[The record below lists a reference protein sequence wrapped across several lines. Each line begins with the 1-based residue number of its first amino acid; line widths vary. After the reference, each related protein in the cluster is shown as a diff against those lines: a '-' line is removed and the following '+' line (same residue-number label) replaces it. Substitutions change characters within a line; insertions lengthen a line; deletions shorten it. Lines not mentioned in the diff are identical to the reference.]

1 MIPDGIRSAVRERLF
16 NAFYNTWPRPEG
28 ELADGYTIIAPIPA
42 DLPVFLFLTL
52 EVLKHQDL
60 KEVGEILV
68 VPDEPSAEFETLCR
82 SLIAETRGLPP
93 VRFKPLRSQ
102 DKLMLRLSGTPN
114 FRHFMQLVNGVS
126 ASRTRYATLHDA
138 DLFLPAGDFLHQNF
152 AACRD
157 GGLSVFGIERR
168 STQSRD
174 GRDIAATWEVTFDV
188 EWARSFPPKAHKG
201 QRAEYGGRV
210 QEFDTMIYPQYLS
223 APEVVGLAENMPP
236 YYHFRHV
243 ISSWRDLKNGHP
255 TPLNGGLKLFL
266 IRTLVD
272 VFDHSGWDYDPL
284 PEHKAFVDG
293 TVDYSRMMSDEEA
306 DEMVRFFFA
315 EFNGL
320 IDAHIFD
327 EAQNRELRRR
337 VSELRAVLCE
347 L

>member
-1 MIPDGIRSAVRERLF
+1 MSSMSVPASRGVVEPQRPRPGWARAHRDRDPGPDGYPL
-16 NAFYNTWPRPEG
+16 
-28 ELADGYTIIAPIPA
+28 EL
-42 DLPVFLFLTL
+42 
-52 EVLKHQDL
+52 
-60 KEVGEILV
+60 
-68 VPDEPSAEFETLCR
+68 
-82 SLIAETRGLPP
+82 
-93 VRFKPLRSQ
+93 
-102 DKLMLRLSGTPN
+102 
-114 FRHFMQLVNGVS
+114 
-126 ASRTRYATLHDA
+126 
-138 DLFLPAGDFLHQNF
+138 
-152 AACRD
+152 
-157 GGLSVFGIERR
+157 
-168 STQSRD
+168 
-174 GRDIAATWEVTFDV
+174 
-188 EWARSFPPKAHKG
+188 
-201 QRAEYGGRV
+201 RAEYGGRV

-315 EFNGL
+315 EFDGL